1 MIERSGKMYRLIQA
15 NTTTFLNL
23 HLTMKTEK
31 HGISLLS
38 RKISADRQL
47 VPVHN
52 TTHGNSGSSSLVPGQ
67 PHYLFETLP
76 AMCRNTPGVP
86 LFLQDERTERGG
98 WQGMSSQKDALQQ
111 RLPTNVRCGSAFTHT
126 KRRRTCSSS
135 PQVRFCSRCGCC
147 KCQQGF
153 LMNLLSFALFPLCP
167 KKQQSHLQE
176 MSFFSG
182 SEKGERPQGKITR
195 N

>member
-1 MIERSGKMYRLIQA
+1 MYRLIQA

-98 WQGMSSQKDALQQ
+98 WQGKSSQKDALQRGCPPMSGVAQ
-111 RLPTNVRCGSAFTHT
+111 LSHTQSAGGPAALRHRSGSAPDVDAASASKAF
-126 KRRRTCSSS
+126 
-135 PQVRFCSRCGCC
+135 
-147 KCQQGF
+147 
-153 LMNLLSFALFPLCP
+153 
-167 KKQQSHLQE
+167 
-176 MSFFSG
+176 
-182 SEKGERPQGKITR
+182 
-195 N
+195 